1 MNQLV
6 LVLCDVVRL
15 RLQEY
20 ERLPDARMR
29 RRWRKRAEE
38 LLAKKY
44 RWYSAQYTVLAVLGL
59 YMLIMWSSG
68 SRGTRR

>member
-6 LVLCDVVRL
+6 LVLCDVVVRL

-44 RWYSAQYTVLAVLGL
+44 R
-59 YMLIMWSSG
+59 
-68 SRGTRR
+68 

>member
-1 MNQLV
+1 M
-6 LVLCDVVRL
+6 

-44 RWYSAQYTVLAVLGL
+44 RWYSTQYRL
-59 YMLIMWSSG
+59 YWG
-68 SRGTRR
+68 STC

>member
-6 LVLCDVVRL
+6 LVLCDVVVRM

-44 RWYSAQYTVLAVLGL
+44 RWYSAQYRL
-59 YMLIMWSSG
+59 YWG
-68 SRGTRR
+68 STC